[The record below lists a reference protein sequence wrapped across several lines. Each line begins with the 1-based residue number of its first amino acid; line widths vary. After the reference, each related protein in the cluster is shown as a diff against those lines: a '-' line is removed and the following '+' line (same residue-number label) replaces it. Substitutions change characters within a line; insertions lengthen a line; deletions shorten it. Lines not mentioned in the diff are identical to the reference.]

1 MTHWQSLLLVRTEF
15 SAVCTQIS
23 ELLRIYKIPKVSELK
38 RYLVIVQNLCQNN
51 LKSSTL
57 ILNRTIGGE
66 GDLEQ

>member
-23 ELLRIYKIPKVSELK
+23 EVLRIYKIPKVELK

-57 ILNRTIGGE
+57 ILSRTIGGE